1 MYCTSTKK
9 EDFHTDTQSFF
20 KNKNVLVTGGS
31 GFIGS
36 HVVEQLLL
44 LEAKPLIISRNKTPP
59 FLKNLKKIKILKGNL
74 TNKNFLSECIEQ
86 TQIVMH
92 LAASVA
98 GI

>member
-36 HVVEQLLL
+36 HVIEQLLL

-59 FLKNLKKIKILKGNL
+59 FLKDLKKIKILKGNL
-74 TNKNFLSECIEQ
+74 TDKNFSLRMYRANSSCN
-86 TQIVMH
+86 
-92 LAASVA
+92 AFGSFSSWY
-98 GI
+98 

>member
-1 MYCTSTKK
+1 MYSTSVKK

-44 LEAKPLIISRNKTPP
+44 LEAKPLIISRNKSPS
-59 FLKNLKKIKILKGNL
+59 FIKDFKNIKILKGNL
-74 TNKNFLSECIEQ
+74 FDKSLF
-86 TQIVMH
+86 
-92 LAASVA
+92 
-98 GI
+98 